1 MIALPDPLPLSCRQV
16 VTYLQDA
23 GELRWHNLADFAA
36 AEKKRGHLCVDSRR
50 LQHGDIFIA
59 LRGQQHDGN
68 TFLAQA
74 VSGGACL
81 LISDQAD
88 IAAQAKKFHTPLLV
102 VGNARRSWALLCAA
116 AHGNPQQHLEI
127 IGITGTNGK
136 TSTATMLAQLLTLPK
151 HKTVLIGS
159 NGIFCDDQLLAANP
173 LTTPDPDLLYKILA
187 WSQAHAVRYVVLEV
201 SSHAIALH
209 KVAGLRCQA
218 VIFTS
223 FSDDHG
229 DFHPTRQDYFTT
241 KWNFIRAN
249 CDCAQVLI
257 MSQQVMAQALR
268 YGLTISHHQLWLYD
282 YAQTTPL
289 FKHAPIHQ
297 LMQVKLL
304 KTKNLTAEVSILMNG
319 QERRGQ
325 LNFFAPHFVLNFAAA
340 LQAAENLLTKKI
352 ATECWEKINCGAGR
366 MQIINKKPLVI
377 VDYAHTPEALRAALT
392 SLSFA
397 SPLWVVFGCG
407 GNRDRSKRAAMG
419 AVAAELANHIV
430 LTADNPRDE
439 EVEAISAAILQ
450 GIDERSKVKVE
461 HNRRAAIALV
471 ITAAQQHP
479 QAAVLVA
486 GKGAESSQEID
497 GKFLPH
503 DDSAVCREILARAGS
518 LSQ

>member
-1 MIALPDPLPLSCRQV
+1 MKLPLPPSPTLAVSEATAC
-16 VTYLQDA
+16 LQAA
-23 GELRWHNLADFAA
+23 GELRWHNTANFA

-59 LRGQQHDGN
+59 LRGRQHDGN
-68 TFLAQA
+68 AFLAQA
-74 VSGGACL
+74 VSAGACL

-88 IAAQAKKFHTPLLV
+88 IAAQAKKFPAPLLV
-102 VGNARRSWALLCAA
+102 VGNARRSWARLCAA
-116 AHGNPQQHLEI
+116 AHHDPQQHLNI

-136 TSTATMLAQLLTLPK
+136 TSTATMLAQLLTLHK

-159 NGIFCDDQLLAANP
+159 NGIFCAEQLLAANP

-187 WSQAHAVRYVVLEV
+187 WSQAQAVRYVVLEV

-229 DFHPTRQDYFTT
+229 DFHPTRHDYFAT
-241 KWNFIRAN
+241 KWDFITAN
-249 CDCAQVLI
+249 RDCAQLLI

-268 YGLTISHHQLWLYD
+268 YDLTIAHPQLWLYD
-282 YAQTTPL
+282 YAQAKQLPKHTPS
-289 FKHAPIHQ
+289 HQ

-304 KTKNLTAEVSILMNG
+304 KTKNLTAEVSMLMNG

-340 LQAAENLLTKKI
+340 LKAAENLLAKKI
-352 ATECWEKINCGAGR
+352 SAVCWKKINCGAGR
-366 MQIINKKPLVI
+366 MAVISKKPLVI
-377 VDYAHTPEALRAALT
+377 VDYAHTPDALRAALA

-397 SPLWVVFGCG
+397 TPRWVVFGCG

-419 AVAAELANHIV
+419 RVAAEFADHII
-430 LTADNPRDE
+430 LTADNPRNE
-439 EVEAISAAILQ
+439 QVETITADILP
-450 GIDERSKVKVE
+450 GIATRRKVTVQ
-461 HNRRAAIALV
+461 HDRCAAIALA
-471 ITAAQQHP
+471 IAAARQHP
-479 QAAVLVA
+479 EAVVLVA
-486 GKGAESSQEID
+486 GKGAESFQEIG

-503 DDSAVCREILARAGS
+503 DDSDVCREILARA
-518 LSQ
+518 